1 MAPKTSATAVGTA
14 GRWAYEFT
22 QDQSK
27 LMSDNIQAFKEE
39 VGMNTH
45 P

>member
-1 MAPKTSATAVGTA
+1 MASKTSATGVGIA
-14 GRWAYEFT
+14 SRWAYEFT

-27 LMSDNIQAFKEE
+27 LMSDNIQTFKEE

>member
-1 MAPKTSATAVGTA
+1 MASKTSATGVGIA
-14 GRWAYEFT
+14 ARWANEFT